1 MQPFSYPLLPSP
13 IHPRIRWI
21 GLLHSKVVH
30 LLVFGVWGM
39 CVRWWW
45 GGFMLNGFQKS
56 CKIHT
61 VPENRETID
70 L

>member
-30 LLVFGVWGM
+30 LLVFWCMGYV
-39 CVRWWW
+39 CEVVV